1 MINQRMDYTPFRQT
15 HCRKCKISVEVITE
29 RWEVL
34 HHLCAWHVCVEFCS
48 ACEAWLEALKQNT
61 KPERGDPFEIHIL
74 RYFSGPP
81 IFISIFRTMNLGTS
95 LNLLKSLQEE
105 VSYSSDTKETGH
117 SSQPRRKSRATPL
130 RHQRPFHPHFWMVAA
145 SMFLRSWK
153 IFFFNLRTE
162 VSTRCFFL
170 LKNHVFD
177 TPVDI
182 PREISHRQSHQEWNG
197 PGQHEALRRFA
208 RLGLEVRSCRANT
221 PSIHCPCPTTW

>member
-1 MINQRMDYTPFRQT
+1 MYFRALPLQPSLPQDPGLFKSAGHLTPWMLYLFIHRNMMINQRMDYTPFRQT

-130 RHQRPFHPHFWMVAA
+130 RHQRPFHLHF
-145 SMFLRSWK
+145 
-153 IFFFNLRTE
+153 
-162 VSTRCFFL
+162 
-170 LKNHVFD
+170 
-177 TPVDI
+177 
-182 PREISHRQSHQEWNG
+182 
-197 PGQHEALRRFA
+197 
-208 RLGLEVRSCRANT
+208 
-221 PSIHCPCPTTW
+221 